1 MQWNEL
7 FWVIYM
13 DKTAEYYDSNRTD
26 EKVMGYL
33 DKQYQKGKGHEAEAI
48 AGVSSFHLRGRVA
61 TVSLAASVDIG
72 HELKILDVGSGPG
85 GTARYLSETFS
96 SQVIGLDLT
105 YAFSRL
111 AKKLSEKSG
120 LPDST
125 RFVCANALDIPF
137 GNEKF
142 DMVWLEHVQM
152 NIRNKTR
159 LVAELYRVLK
169 PGGTLAIYEV
179 FQVGSRPPEYPLP
192 WADTP
197 EVSFLI
203 APGKMKQLLETT
215 GFNCLKWH
223 DCLDEIRAWIET
235 RRIKESASDNLLTGV
250 ELLMGDRADEKVKNL
265 TDAVM
270 DKRLT
275 VIEGV
280 LKKL

>member
-1 MQWNEL
+1 MNDTE
-7 FWVIYM
+7 
-13 DKTAEYYDSNRTD
+13 DYYQSNRAE
-26 EKVMGYL
+26 EKVLAFLEKWYDHGNKTGV
-33 DKQYQKGKGHEAEAI
+33 KQLAAVG
-48 AGVSSFHLRGRVA
+48 SFHLLGRQA
-61 TVSLAASVDIG
+61 SESLAASVAIEPDM
-72 HELKILDVGSGPG
+72 KILDVGSGPG
-85 GTARYLSETFS
+85 GTARYLSEAFGV
-96 SQVIGLDLT
+96 QVIGLDLT
-105 YAFSRL
+105 YSFSRL

-120 LPDST
+120 LSDTT

-235 RRIKESASDNLLTGV
+235 RRIKESASDNPVTGV
-250 ELLMGDRADEKVKNL
+250 NLLMGDRADEKVKNL
-265 TDAVM
+265 IDAVM